1 MLAKTVPIAEGD
13 SVRGPSLFRSRSLYI
28 NLVTAFVVLLAA
40 STWSVVYFNYRN
52 NARVL
57 LRLADDL
64 MARVSEAVME
74 RTRAYLQPEVVLVE
88 MSGKLAQHGAIPIG
102 PTDQFERYAIEA
114 LRAYPQVSQF
124 YFGDEQGNY
133 LMTTRQPNGT
143 VATKIID
150 RRARRHSILWKYRDA
165 SLRVVRT
172 ETLID
177 DPYDPRTRP
186 WYIAAKQAGGLFW
199 TDVYVFYT
207 GHQPGITCAFPF
219 IAGNGKLRGVFAADI
234 PLGDISRFLQ
244 TLTIGKSGVALVAD
258 KHGEVVAYPD
268 LSRMVTHDGEA
279 RRPARLEELGAP
291 SVVAAFAEHRRTGAA
306 KGFVEVVSERYIYS
320 IRDLSGV
327 LHRDWQIA
335 VVVPEND
342 LVGALKDANR
352 VAVWIGLAVLVTSIA
367 SAALLARSI
376 SRPIK
381 RLAEQADKV
390 REFHLLGPLNIRS
403 SIKEIQLMSRS
414 FAAMETGLLAFR
426 KYVPAELVRQL
437 IHTGEEARL
446 GGQRRAL
453 TLFFSDIEGF
463 TALSGQIKPE
473 ELMVHLSEYL
483 DEVVKVIL
491 AQHGTIDKYIGD
503 SVMAFWGAPLPDAQQ
518 AQHACEAALRCHERI
533 AELNEHW
540 RRAGRPPMPTRIGIH
555 SGETIVGNMGSSER
569 LNYTAMGDSVNLASR
584 LEGANKYFG
593 TRVLVSQA
601 TRDIAAG
608 DFLFRPIAFVVVQ
621 GKSEAIA
628 VYELVG
634 RKSDPPD
641 TASEA
646 FCRQFAEGV
655 DAYRRR
661 AWSDALAIFEKLRAL
676 RPQDVPT
683 QRYLERCAAYA
694 NQPPAADWLPVEHLV
709 TK

>member
-1 MLAKTVPIAEGD
+1 ML
-13 SVRGPSLFRSRSLYI
+13 RSRSLYV
-28 NLVTAFVVLLAA
+28 NLVTAFVVVLAA
-40 STWSVVYFNYRN
+40 SMWSVVYFNYRN
-52 NARVL
+52 NARVV

-64 MARVSEAVME
+64 MTRVSETVLE
-74 RTRAYLQPEVVLVE
+74 RTRAYLQPAAVLVE
-88 MSGKLAQHGAIPIG
+88 LSGNLAQRGAIPVE
-102 PTDQFERYAIEA
+102 PTDEFERYALEA

-133 LMTTRQPNGT
+133 LMPTRQPDGT
-143 VATKIID
+143 IATKIID
-150 RRARRHSILWKYRDA
+150 RRAGRHSILWKYRDA

-172 ETLID
+172 ESASD

-207 GHQPGITCAFPF
+207 GQQPGITCTFPF
-219 IAGNGKLRGVFAADI
+219 TAGNGKARGVFGADI

-244 TLTIGKSGVALVAD
+244 TLTIGKSGIALVAD

-268 LSRMVTHDGEA
+268 LSRTVTRDGEA
-279 RRPARLEELGAP
+279 WRAARLEELGAP
-291 SVVAAFAEHRRTGAA
+291 SVAAAFTEHRRTGAA
-306 KGFVEVVSERYIYS
+306 KGFVEVGGERYIYS

-327 LHRDWQIA
+327 FHRDWQIA
-335 VVVPEND
+335 VIVPENE

-352 VAVWIGLAVLVTSIA
+352 VALWIGLAVLATAIA
-367 SAALLARSI
+367 IATLLARSI
-376 SRPIK
+376 SRPI
-381 RLAEQADKV
+381 RLLAEQADRV
-390 REFHLLGPLNIRS
+390 REFHLLGPLNLRS

-463 TALSGQIKPE
+463 TALSEQMKPE

-503 SVMAFWGAPLPDAQQ
+503 SVMAFWGAPLPDARQ
-518 AQHACEAALRCHERI
+518 AQHACEAALRCQERI
-533 AELNEHW
+533 AELNDQW
-540 RRAGRPPMPTRIGIH
+540 RRAGKSPMPTRIGIH

-593 TRVLVSQA
+593 TGVLVSQA
-601 TRDIAAG
+601 TRDLAAD
-608 DFLFRPIAFVVVQ
+608 DFLFRPIAFVAVQ

-628 VYELVG
+628 VYELAG

-641 TASEA
+641 TATEA
-646 FCRQFAEGV
+646 FCREFAEGV

-661 AWSDALAIFEKLRAL
+661 AWSDALAIFERLRAL
-676 RPQDVPT
+676 RPGDAPT
-683 QRYLERCAAYA
+683 QRYFERSAAYA
-694 NQPPAADWLPVEHLV
+694 TQPPSADWSPVEQLV
-709 TK
+709 AK